1 MKSGRLGIALIGG
14 LITLALLLAV
24 FGPKLV
30 ERTTKKLPSENSNE
44 APTVVTAKG
53 MLESADDVELT
64 SQVKA
69 TVARVL
75 VDEGEIIHKGQLLLE
90 FDKSRVDAQYRQAMA
105 AIAAAE
111 ARNRESVAGY
121 RPEDVSI
128 AANARERYVAVYS
141 QARDE
146 YERQRRLFGKGAATQ
161 VDLNLAE
168 ERMHIA
174 AGELAGSEANLA
186 KYTKGLRKE
195 QKDQVKADL
204 ERARADLMY
213 VEGIIRDYWVYSPI
227 SGVVAERYKDAGEGV
242 DIGSSLMRVLNPD
255 TIRIRAELEETDI
268 GRVREGQTVEV
279 TVDAFRNKIF
289 RGKVTKT
296 FPTVQRKSQKSF
308 DPTATF
314 DINTQKIHISLEDYS
329 GLQNGMTVTVHFK

>member
-1 MKSGRLGIALIGG
+1 MKSGRLGMGLIGG
-14 LITLALLLAV
+14 LITLALLFAV

-30 ERTTKKLPSENSNE
+30 TPKKQPSESKKE
-44 APTVVTAKG
+44 TPTVVTAKG

-64 SQVKA
+64 SQVIA

-75 VDEGEIIHKGQLLLE
+75 VDEGEKIHKGQLLLE
-90 FDKSRVDAQYRQAMA
+90 LDTSRVDAQYRQAMA

-121 RPEDVSI
+121 RPEDISM
-128 AANARERYVAVYS
+128 AANSRERDAAAYS
-141 QARDE
+141 QTRDE
-146 YERQRRLFGKGAATQ
+146 YERQRRLFNKGAATLAE
-161 VDLNLAE
+161 LNLAE
-168 ERMHIA
+168 QQMRIA
-174 AGELAGSEANLA
+174 ASELAESESNLA
-186 KYTKGLRKE
+186 KHRKGLRNE
-195 QKDQVKADL
+195 QKDQTKADL
-204 ERARADLMY
+204 ERSRADLMY
-213 VEGIIRDYWVYSPI
+213 VKGLIKNYRVYSPI

-242 DIGSSLMRVLNPD
+242 DVGSTLMRVINPD
-255 TIRIRAELEETDI
+255 TIRIKAELEETDV
-268 GRVREGQTVEV
+268 GRVREGQTVGV

-296 FPTVQRKSQKSF
+296 FPTVQRKGQKSF

-314 DINTQKIHISLEDYS
+314 DINTQKIHVSLEDYS